1 VSGAHDLVPDEPQRP
16 AAADAHDSRL
26 DTRVNPRSADP
37 DGDEDGDGDG
47 DDPALPDEHGE
58 RPQQSGSSTR
68 VLHLRE
74 LGAEFPDHP
83 RRAPARVGPYKI
95 KRRLGRGGMGTVYL
109 AEPAAS
115 CPVPMGRMVAIKIL
129 HRTDAEERRRFA
141 REAAYLQSLR
151 HPGIVRVLDVGEHL
165 GLPFLVMQLIDGKR
179 LDDLVLKA
187 PLDQRVAAEMA
198 VQALEALHVAHLAGI
213 LHRDIKPGNIMVDR
227 TGTVRLL
234 DFGLAS
240 HMHHESRL
248 TGTGNVVGTP
258 AYMSPEQASGDREGV
273 SRRSDIYGMGA
284 CLYELVTAV
293 QPYTADNSVAMLRR
307 IIDDPLVEP
316 SRLRPSL
323 ERDLETVILVA
334 MAKDPRDRY
343 GSAEAMASDLRLFL
357 QGKRIKARRLARSK
371 LVMRATWR
379 HRSTIS
385 TLALAAFLA
394 FSALGVGIAHYL
406 RVSREQADETPQQNH
421 DVWKVLKR
429 IDGPLEQAKE
439 VHLAAYGPL
448 GPDVQLATLPLLDGS
463 ARLSATVTLLETD
476 AKIELF
482 VNDRDVAQGYRLRLE
497 GSELGDA
504 LVLMKDDRV
513 LRRLALHRLHRDR
526 PWRLSLEREDTG
538 SGTVLTCRL
547 NEEAPLTFRDLE
559 PIEGTDAC
567 NTYIAYNPRQ
577 AAVRQVLL
585 EHSTHTVANVLA
597 AGIALQENGVYG
609 KAITEFNSFLRDY
622 PESPHAPEAQLRV
635 AVCLESL
642 KDYVHAKER
651 FLDLANAGK
660 QDREYR
666 LTALFHAWSCCQ
678 STNDYN
684 TAESLFAQIRQE
696 YNLPA
701 LVSSIPD
708 DLLVQVLDT
717 YFDRA
722 STLSSTEP
730 ERAAGLYKT
739 GIELA
744 EYLNIAG
751 KISQGRT
758 GAGDILLGMGQ
769 LEEAKELYYAAAIDQ
784 SLSLDDRLKATLKVA
799 EVERLLD
806 HPDVS
811 EGKYQSV
818 LSSPL
823 KGDPPQLARLYLGDL
838 YLQQGERSRA
848 LELWKASPEAVS
860 LPGEI
865 MAHLVS
871 GKGPLPTT
879 SDPWYLNDV
888 EYFTARL
895 SLLSGQTAHYRD
907 DLREVVRIG
916 PAYDWPTPLAKHLLE
931 LPLPAAGPDAAP
943 VPTSPAGVT
952 APTPATPSATPTSG
966 VPIPAVPS
974 VPAAISLPAVAP
986 AAPPAAAATTS
997 AGTTAPASAPTP

>member
-1 VSGAHDLVPDEPQRP
+1 MSGAHDLVPEDPDEPAGSPLR
-16 AAADAHDSRL
+16 DSRL
-26 DTRVNPRSADP
+26 DTRINPASGAD
-37 DGDEDGDGDG
+37 DDGDG
-47 DDPALPDEHGE
+47 DDGSILPDEGGE
-58 RPQQSGSSTR
+58 GPEQSASSTR

-74 LGAEFPDHP
+74 FGAEFPDHP

-95 KRRLGRGGMGTVYL
+95 KRRLGRGGMGSVYL

-293 QPYTADNSVAMLRR
+293 QPYSADNSVAMLRR

-316 SRLRPSL
+316 SRLRPNL

-357 QGKRIKARRLARSK
+357 QGKRIKARRLARTK
-371 LVMRATWR
+371 LLMRATWR

-385 TLALAAFLA
+385 ALTLAAFLT
-394 FSALGVGIAHYL
+394 FSAMGIAIAHYV
-406 RVSREQADETPQQNH
+406 RVNREHADATPQQNH

-504 LVLMKDDRV
+504 LVLMKNDRV

-526 PWRLSLEREDTG
+526 PWRLSLERAETG

-567 NTYIAYNPRQ
+567 NTYITYDPRK

-609 KAITEFNSFLRDY
+609 RAITEFNSFLRDY

-635 AVCLESL
+635 AVCLESQ

-678 STNDYN
+678 STNDYD
-684 TAESLFAQIRQE
+684 TAETLFAQIRQE
-696 YNLPA
+696 YDLHA

-722 STLSSTEP
+722 STLSSTAP
-730 ERAAGLYKT
+730 ERAAELYKT

-758 GAGDILLGMGQ
+758 GAGDVLLGMGQ
-769 LEEAKELYYAAAIDQ
+769 LEDAKKLYYAAAIDQ
-784 SLSLDDRLKATLKVA
+784 SLSLDDRLKATLKTA

-806 HPDVS
+806 HPDVA
-811 EGKYQSV
+811 EAKYQSV
-818 LSSPL
+818 LASPL

-838 YLQQGERSRA
+838 YLQQGERARA
-848 LELWKASPEAVS
+848 LELWKASPESTS
-860 LPGEI
+860 LPGQI
-865 MAHLVS
+865 MARLVS
-871 GKGPLPTT
+871 GKGPLPST

-895 SLLSGQTAHYRD
+895 GLLTGQTAHYRD
-907 DLREVVRIG
+907 DLREAVRIG

-931 LPLPAAGPDAAP
+931 LPLPPTGPDASEMHAVPVVIAP
-943 VPTSPAGVT
+943 AAVPVAPAQPPSG
-952 APTPATPSATPTSG
+952 PPASTMSATAT
-966 VPIPAVPS
+966 
-974 VPAAISLPAVAP
+974 AAAQKAPGAPAVAP
-986 AAPPAAAATTS
+986 TAPSPRGTAATP
-997 AGTTAPASAPTP
+997 ATAP